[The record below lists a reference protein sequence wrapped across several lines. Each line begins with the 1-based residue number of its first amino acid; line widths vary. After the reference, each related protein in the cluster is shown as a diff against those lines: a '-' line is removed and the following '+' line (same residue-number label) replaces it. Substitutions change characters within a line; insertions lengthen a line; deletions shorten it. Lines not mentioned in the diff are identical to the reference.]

1 MVRGLL
7 LVGIILMAI
16 ILMGCFSFLPAS
28 QWWFIKNIISNFD
41 FVKALLSILILSLIT
56 IFLFF
61 GILERK
67 YSLKLEKLT
76 FGGLNILFDSS
87 DLLYKRSVRNF
98 LDTKRSAFKIDP
110 HSDSFEEVFNSLY
123 DIYNFIRV
131 EIRVLDVKRKRDM
144 ELYRISNKML
154 KKLNQLLTKHQ
165 NNYRRWHK
173 YISTNDIVLTRDK
186 DSNGENVSLIYH
198 LTPIGIIQTHY
209 YHFSQLMADFECI
222 NKFFC
227 EEVSAIFNIDIAKW
241 EE

>member
-1 MVRGLL
+1 
-7 LVGIILMAI
+7 
-16 ILMGCFSFLPAS
+16 
-28 QWWFIKNIISNFD
+28 
-41 FVKALLSILILSLIT
+41 
-56 IFLFF
+56 
-61 GILERK
+61 
-67 YSLKLEKLT
+67 
-76 FGGLNILFDSS
+76 
-87 DLLYKRSVRNF
+87 
-98 LDTKRSAFKIDP
+98 
-110 HSDSFEEVFNSLY
+110 
-123 DIYNFIRV
+123 RV

-144 ELYRISNKML
+144 ELYGISNKML

-227 EEVSAIFNIDIAKW
+227 EEVSVVFNIDIAKW
-241 EE
+241 DE

>member
-7 LVGIILMAI
+7 LSGIILIAI

-28 QWWFIKNIISNFD
+28 QWFFIKNIISNFD
-41 FVKALLSILILSLIT
+41 LVKALLSILILLLVT

-61 GILERK
+61 GIMEKK
-67 YSLKLEKLT
+67 YSLKLERLT

-98 LDTKRSAFKIDP
+98 LDTKRSVFKIDP
-110 HSDSFEEVFNSLY
+110 HYDSFEEVFNSLY

-131 EIRVLDVKRKRDM
+131 EMRVLDVQRKKDI
-144 ELYRISNKML
+144 ELYRTSNEML
-154 KKLNQLLTKHQ
+154 KRLNQLLTKNQ

-173 YISTNDIVLTRDK
+173 YISTNDTVLTRDK
-186 DSNGENVSLIYH
+186 DSNGEAVSLIYH
-198 LTPIGIIQTHY
+198 LTPIGIIQSHY
-209 YHFSQLMADFECI
+209 YHFSQLMAELESI
-222 NKFFC
+222 NKFFR
-227 EEVSAIFNIDIAKW
+227 EEVSDKFGIDIAKW

>member
-7 LVGIILMAI
+7 LVVIILMVI

-41 FVKALLSILILSLIT
+41 FVKALLSILILLLIT

-61 GILERK
+61 GVMEKK
-67 YSLKLEKLT
+67 YSLKLEKLN

-87 DLLYKRSVRNF
+87 GLLYERSVRNF
-98 LDTKRSAFKIDP
+98 LDTKRSVFKIDP

-131 EIRVLDVKRKRDM
+131 EIRVLDLKRKRDM

-173 YISTNDIVLTRDK
+173 YISANNTVLTEKK

-198 LTPIGIIQTHY
+198 LTPIGTIQTHY
-209 YHFSQLMADFECI
+209 YHFSQLMADFEDV
-222 NKFFC
+222 NNFFC
-227 EEVSAIFNIDIAKW
+227 SEVSVNFNIDIAKW
-241 EE
+241 EW